1 LEEYNK
7 FNVKETIYYLEL
19 GLNIDN
25 QSLTNMITHSIALNH
40 QIISYIKN
48 KKTSGLSSALHY
60 LKDLNKLMDLWLKE
74 DLKGIHIYSLKHK
87 MRLKNHNNKTLR
99 KTNWNKVSVSC
110 SKDSSWVRI
119 NPNS

>member
-87 MRLKNHNNKTLR
+87 MRLKTHNNKTLR